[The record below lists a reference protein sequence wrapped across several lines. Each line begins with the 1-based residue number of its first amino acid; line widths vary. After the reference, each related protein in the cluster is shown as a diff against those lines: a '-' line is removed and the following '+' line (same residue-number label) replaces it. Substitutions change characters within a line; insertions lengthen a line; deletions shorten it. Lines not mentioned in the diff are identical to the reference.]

1 MSIISENIKYLRRL
15 NGLTQEQFARR
26 IGIKRPSVGAYEEA
40 RAVPPIELLKHIAKL
55 FGYTVDELVK
65 TDIRRLKR
73 TPDLDFNFESREDEK
88 IEEPAPIGE
97 ILKEFMQK
105 EPPKLEPNIQNS
117 QFNQS
122 SNFQFNEPPKIQG
135 GIAYVKKSYFSEYL
149 SKFKDDKFIRNL
161 PICQFPNLPSGNYR
175 AFEAGDD
182 FAFEG
187 AFLVGL
193 LAKNWLEIL
202 DGQNYILVTRT
213 HGIIHR
219 RVYNQGKIKGTLL
232 LSSDNHRFP
241 TIEISVNEVLEAY
254 QVVSF
259 YSTKLPEPSI
269 SFEKMTNLV
278 DELKFELERIKK

>member
-15 NGLTQEQFARR
+15 NGLTQEQFSRR
-26 IGIKRPSVGAYEEA
+26 IGVKRPSVGAYEEA

-73 TPDLDFNFESREDEK
+73 TPDLDLNFDTKREEE
-88 IEEPAPIGE
+88 IVEPAPIGD

-105 EPPKLEPNIQNS
+105 EPPKSESINQHFQQNTVNNY
-117 QFNQS
+117 QKVE
-122 SNFQFNEPPKIQG
+122 SNNFIG
-135 GIAYVKKSYFSEYL
+135 GVVYVKKSSFSEYL
-149 SKFKDDKFIRNL
+149 TKFKDDNFIKNL
-161 PICQFPNLPSGNYR
+161 PTCQFPNLPIGNYR

-193 LAKNWLEIL
+193 LAKNWFEIQ